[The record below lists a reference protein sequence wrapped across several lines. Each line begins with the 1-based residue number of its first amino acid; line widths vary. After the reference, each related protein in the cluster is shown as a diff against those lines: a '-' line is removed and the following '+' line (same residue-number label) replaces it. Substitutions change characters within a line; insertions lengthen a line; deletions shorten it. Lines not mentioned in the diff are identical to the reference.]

1 MLMTSGYCI
10 NDLVFKDEKLYI
22 MLVNQTENEQSSFEY
37 EIDQDGWKVTLS
49 VLPPVVS

>member
-1 MLMTSGYCI
+1 MRSGHCI
-10 NDLVFKDEKLYI
+10 NDLVFKEEKLYI
-22 MLVNQTENEQSSFEY
+22 MLVKQNENEKSCFEY